1 MNLMTTRKPVRAS
14 RFARLAL
21 CIAGFAATA
30 NAATVDSVIVR
41 QMWPWSTDIRVEYK
55 LSGVTAPVDVSVA
68 AFAGSTPLDSSNLA
82 SAITGERYAIS
93 SGGVHSFTIDPA
105 AAFGSSTVSIPD
117 FKVRLS
123 VADTTSDMTNV
134 LYKIFDLES
143 NVVTDV
149 TKAALL
155 NGEYGAV
162 ETDYSRIGAGYS
174 TPLPEVLI
182 WTGVTNYPGAKTTKL
197 VMRKVTAGDFKF
209 RKKMN
214 WDNGSVHNMSVSKD
228 FWIGVFEC
236 TQKQFSYFTPT
247 HSGDNYCNPAF
258 VGDAQPMENIA
269 ILVTLFNLGTSDD
282 RLATAPNGTLANL
295 RAKFGDGYAYTLP
308 TQAQWYRAM
317 TAGTGS
323 YYYDGLT
330 KPENVSSNDQVA
342 ALACYSGNRLE
353 SEGTCDV
360 GLYRP
365 NAFGLYD
372 MLGNVREATI
382 DAGNYWNSPSTLV
395 DMANSVSG
403 TWFGAFGGS
412 FKYHG
417 GIWALESDSSAYNVQ
432 LHSTYKSNDIGFR
445 LCFAEP

>member
-1 MNLMTTRKPVRAS
+1 MNLNSTIASTTSTRIMRRTLCLAGLAS
-14 RFARLAL
+14 AVQ
-21 CIAGFAATA
+21 
-30 NAATVDSVIVR
+30 AATVDSVIVR
-41 QMWPWSTDIRVEYK
+41 QMWPWSTDIRVEYT
-55 LSGVTAPVDVSVA
+55 LSGVTTPVDVSVA
-68 AFAGSTPLDSSNLA
+68 AYNGSTPLDSSNLA
-82 SAITGERYAIS
+82 SAITGEHYAIS
-93 SGGVHSFTIDPA
+93 SGGVHALTIDPV
-105 AAFGSSTVSIPD
+105 AAFGSSTISIPD

-134 LYKIFDLES
+134 LYKIFDLEGGT
-143 NVVTDV
+143 VTDV

-162 ETDYSRIGAGYS
+162 ETDYSKIGEGYS
-174 TPLPEVLI
+174 TPLDEVVI

-197 VMRKVTAGDFKF
+197 VMRKVTAGGFKF

-295 RAKFGDGYAYTLP
+295 RAKFGDGYAFTLP

-317 TAGTGS
+317 TAGTGT
-323 YYYDGLT
+323 YYYDGLE
-330 KPENVSSNDQVA
+330 KPENVASNAQMS
-342 ALACYSGNRLE
+342 ALACYNGNREE
-353 SEGTCDV
+353 SEGPCEV

-382 DAGNYWNSPSTLV
+382 DSGNYWNAPSTLV

-403 TWFGAFGGS
+403 TWFGAFGCS
-412 FKYHG
+412 FKYPG
-417 GIWALESDSSAYNVQ
+417 SIWALENESSAYNVQ
-432 LHSTYKSNDIGFR
+432 LHSTSKADDIGFR
-445 LCFAEP
+445 LCFPEP